1 MEVSEKQI
9 ENLIACYFFS
19 PKLWMLNHIRQL
31 GKIAMML
38 PNSDSREKR
47 DLMVS
52 PVLTALKELSDL
64 KVTKVNQERLVQP
77 AKKE

>member
-1 MEVSEKQI
+1 
-9 ENLIACYFFS
+9 
-19 PKLWMLNHIRQL
+19 
-31 GKIAMML
+31 MML
-38 PNSDSREKR
+38 PNSDSRERR

-64 KVTKVNQERLVQP
+64 KVIKVNQERLVQP